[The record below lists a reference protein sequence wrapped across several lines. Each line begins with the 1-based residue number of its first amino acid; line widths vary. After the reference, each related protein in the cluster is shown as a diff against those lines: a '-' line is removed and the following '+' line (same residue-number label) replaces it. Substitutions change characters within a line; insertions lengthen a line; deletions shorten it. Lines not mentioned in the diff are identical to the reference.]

1 MSKEAQD
8 AFRQL
13 PKLAEDGSNYTL
25 WITHIKWAFKASGG
39 KFALEQK
46 PSASN
51 ADEITLDEAIGLA
64 ITSLLPDNVYSIIY
78 NKEHAFEILM
88 VLKEHYEAD
97 NLAMTNALEAWFRQI
112 MCHNPCEFDKMLNKL
127 EHLQE

>member
-8 AFRQL
+8 SFRQL
-13 PKLAEDGSNYTL
+13 PKLAEDGSNYVL
-25 WITHIKWAFKASGG
+25 WIMHIKRAFKASGG
-39 KFALEQK
+39 KFTLEQK
-46 PSASN
+46 LSTSN

-112 MCHNPCEFDKMLNKL
+112 TCHNPCEFDKMLNEL